1 MTTTGNSDFD
11 LAVSIAR
18 EAGSLLRHEFNRSG
32 GPRGHGGHAEI
43 DRPTEER
50 IRGRLLEARPAD
62 SFLGEETGATDPGEG
77 PPDSLRRW
85 IVDPNDGTSEFLKG
99 ARGPSVSI
107 ALIVGGRPVLG
118 IVHAYAAPD
127 DRGDLICG
135 GEGIGLWRGSGI
147 EDELTGSAGPAAAD
161 DSAASGR
168 VAVSSGAFR
177 TEALRTANE
186 ELCAP
191 WRPAPVPGI
200 AYRLALTAV
209 GEMRVATTL
218 TAPWSWDMAGGHA
231 LLLAAGGDLFT
242 RDGKPVRYDG
252 SGHCTYSVA
261 YFGGRAAEVERI
273 RPRNWEPLLVH
284 RSGRTS

>member
-1 MTTTGNSDFD
+1 MTTTGNSDLD

-18 EAGSLLRHEFNRSG
+18 EAGSLLRNEFNRPG
-32 GPRGHGGHAEI
+32 GPRGHGGDAEI
-43 DRPTEER
+43 DRPTEEL
-50 IRGRLLEARPAD
+50 IRRRLLEARPDDA
-62 SFLGEETGATDPGEG
+62 FLGEETGAVESSEAAPG
-77 PPDSLRRW
+77 PRRRW

-107 ALIVGGRPVLG
+107 ALVVGMRPVLG
-118 IVHAYAAPD
+118 VVHAYAAPD

-135 GEGIGLWRGSGI
+135 GEQVGLWRGRGV
-147 EDELTGSAGPAAAD
+147 EDELTGSAVPVGSD
-161 DSAASGR
+161 DSGVPAR

-177 TEALRTANE
+177 TDGLRTANE

-191 WRPAPVPGI
+191 WHPVPVAGI

-231 LLLAAGGDLFT
+231 LLIAAGGDLFT
-242 RDGKPVRYDG
+242 RDGAPVRYDG
-252 SGHCTYSVA
+252 SGHCTYAPA
-261 YFGGRAAEVERI
+261 YFGGISADVEQI
-273 RPRNWEPLLVH
+273 RGRNWEPLFVH
-284 RSGRTS
+284 RPGRSS